1 MGSSVAPH
9 GRLFPTNFSAFS
21 RLGQVILAVV
31 MVLGNG
37 VLITIAP
44 VVTRLFHFHRFF
56 KQKNITQ
63 KTGISTH
70 TTPHTHT
77 THHDTHGA
85 TRHGTTR
92 NTSANVVFQ
101 MSTMR
106 CGSW

>member
-63 KTGISTH
+63 KTGI
-70 TTPHTHT
+70 PHT
-77 THHDTHGA
+77 THTAHTSHTA
-85 TRHGTTR
+85 HTAHTVKNTRRHR
-92 NTSANVVFQ
+92 Q
-101 MSTMR
+101 HE
-106 CGSW
+106 C